1 MSPRNKFQAGNGRT
15 HPSSICS
22 TLQLCALH
30 GSFNI
35 RDTFKI
41 LLRTLRLLRPLAQSH
56 SFKPPTTLI
65 CEQQTLL
72 LSNGRPVHLLFDVPS
87 R

>member
-22 TLQLCALH
+22 TLQLCALR

-35 RDTFKI
+35 RDTFKV